1 MKKKIF
7 FDFAINIISNLVL
20 IAIIQLLILPI
31 LSRDVTTKVFGE
43 IVSIYGFSNVITTF
57 LGNTLNNI
65 RLITSDK
72 EKPDFFSLSFITNIV
87 SFLLIFILSFIYG
100 RNLSVA
106 NIIIFSIST
115 MLTNNRIYSSVFYR
129 KQLKFIGLLYMNLSV
144 VAGYL
149 LGMFLLNQIGGSYW
163 SLIFL
168 IGEIIGHVYL
178 FLSNNEIVY
187 EFKTADLKKLD
198 HRITKKFIN
207 LSFANLIANV
217 LNYLDRFMILPILG
231 AVSMSTFYAASS
243 ISKIIAMLVTPMTN
257 VLLSYI
263 AKDDYKIKRKKLL
276 LITMYL
282 FVAFIPMYFIVNYVS
297 VFLINILYPSL
308 ANQSLPLVPI
318 ITIGILFNVIGNII
332 NTFLLKLYKLFYQ
345 NVIQVSYGAIYVFL
359 AIILSLNYGI
369 IGFSVAY
376 VIAMV
381 LKLLFQMSIIIF
393 REQEV

>member
-87 SFLLIFILSFIYG
+87 SFILIFILSFIYG

>member
-87 SFLLIFILSFIYG
+87 SFILIFILSFIYG

-359 AIILSLNYGI
+359 TIILSLNYGI

>member
-168 IGEIIGHVYL
+168 IGEVIGHVYL

-187 EFKTADLKKLD
+187 EFKTADLRKLD

-381 LKLLFQMSIIIF
+381 LKLLFQMSIIIC

>member
-100 RNLSVA
+100 RNLSIA

-144 VAGYL
+144 VVGYL

-178 FLSNNEIVY
+178 FLSNNQIVY
-187 EFKTADLKKLD
+187 EFKTADFKKID

-282 FVAFIPMYFIVNYVS
+282 FVAFIPLYFIVNYVS

-308 ANQSLPLVPI
+308 ANQSLPLVPV

-381 LKLLFQMSIIIF
+381 LKLLLQMSIIVF
-393 REQEV
+393 REQEA

>member
-168 IGEIIGHVYL
+168 IGEVIGHVYL

-187 EFKTADLKKLD
+187 EFKTADLRKLD

-276 LITMYL
+276 LITTYL

-345 NVIQVSYGAIYVFL
+345 NVIQVSYGIIY
-359 AIILSLNYGI
+359 IILAVFMSINNGI
-369 IGFSVAY
+369 IGFSIAY
-376 VIAMV
+376 VIAMII
-381 LKLLFQMSIIIF
+381 KLLLQMTIIAF
-393 REQEV
+393 CKQEV

>member
-1 MKKKIF
+1 MKKKII

-31 LSRDVTTKVFGE
+31 LSRDVTPTVFGE

-72 EKPDFFSLSFITNIV
+72 EKPDFFSLSIVTNIAA
-87 SFLLIFILSFIYG
+87 FILILVLSLIYG
-100 RNLSVA
+100 RNLSII

-144 VAGYL
+144 VTGYL
-149 LGMFLLNQIGGSYW
+149 LGLLLVNQLEVGYW

-168 IGEIIGHVYL
+168 SGEIAGHIYL
-178 FLSNNEIVY
+178 FLSNNQIMY
-187 EFKTADLKKLD
+187 EFKTADLKKVD
-198 HRITKKFIN
+198 RKITKKFMN
-207 LSFANLIANV
+207 LSFANLIANI

-231 AVSMSTFYAASS
+231 AVSMSIFYAASS

-276 LITMYL
+276 MITMYL
-282 FVAFIPMYFIVNYVS
+282 FIAFVPLYFIVNYVS
-297 VFLINILYPSL
+297 VFLINILYPNL

-318 ITIGILFNVIGNII
+318 ITIGILFNVLGNII

-345 NVIQVSYGAIYVFL
+345 NIIQISYGLIYIFL
-359 AIILSLNYGI
+359 AVILSLNYGI

-376 VIAMV
+376 VFAMV
-381 LKLLFQMSIIIF
+381 LKLLLQISIIVF
-393 REQEV
+393 REQEA

>member
-168 IGEIIGHVYL
+168 IGEVIGHVYL

-187 EFKTADLKKLD
+187 EFKTADLRKLD

>member
-43 IVSIYGFSNVITTF
+43 IVSIYGFNNVITTF

-168 IGEIIGHVYL
+168 IGEVIGHVYL

-187 EFKTADLKKLD
+187 EFKTADLRKLD

-381 LKLLFQMSIIIF
+381 LKLLFQMSIIIC

>member
-87 SFLLIFILSFIYG
+87 SFILIFILSFIYG

-187 EFKTADLKKLD
+187 EFITADLKKLD